1 MRNKAEFTQIDLE
14 AIFGKNKLHNIND
27 DFVAKGVST
36 DTRELRKGNLF
47 VAIKGEKYDSHQ
59 LVDEALMKGAVAAV
73 VNENTV
79 ANYPSDFP
87 LISAED
93 TIDALGSI
101 ANFHRLKFDIKL
113 ICIGGSN
120 GKTTT
125 KDMTASILSKKY
137 KTLKTYRNF
146 NNRIGVPMML
156 LKLDKTYQAAVIEIA
171 TNQPGEIAELSD
183 IAAPNYG
190 LITNIGKEHLEQLM
204 DLRGVELEETFLF
217 GYLRGKGIALVN
229 ADDEILLKYTK
240 VLENFHTYGTREE
253 SQIRGE
259 FSLNERQQPTLKMFF
274 KEQELVL
281 NLKTFG
287 KISAINALAAGAAAI
302 AMDVEPEYVKDG
314 LESFIPDPE
323 TAYGRMRLEDVNGI
337 NIINDCYNAN
347 PVSMRVALET
357 LKSFFP
363 AKKKFA
369 ILGDMLELGSC
380 SETEHINLIK
390 YASDKADQLILFGR
404 EFKNALEQSE
414 DKKDFI
420 HIDNIDDL
428 KEFIKTV
435 PSKDDVVLVKGSRGM
450 RLERI
455 IEHLKY
461 E

>member
-1 MRNKAEFTQIDLE
+1 
-14 AIFGKNKLHNIND
+14 
-27 DFVAKGVST
+27 
-36 DTRELRKGNLF
+36 
-47 VAIKGEKYDSHQ
+47 
-59 LVDEALMKGAVAAV
+59 
-73 VNENTV
+73 
-79 ANYPSDFP
+79 
-87 LISAED
+87 
-93 TIDALGSI
+93 
-101 ANFHRLKFDIKL
+101 
-113 ICIGGSN
+113 
-120 GKTTT
+120 
-125 KDMTASILSKKY
+125 
-137 KTLKTYRNF
+137 
-146 NNRIGVPMML
+146 
-156 LKLDKTYQAAVIEIA
+156 
-171 TNQPGEIAELSD
+171 
-183 IAAPNYG
+183 
-190 LITNIGKEHLEQLM
+190 
-204 DLRGVELEETFLF
+204 
-217 GYLRGKGIALVN
+217 
-229 ADDEILLKYTK
+229 
-240 VLENFHTYGTREE
+240 
-253 SQIRGE
+253 
-259 FSLNERQQPTLKMFF
+259 
-274 KEQELVL
+274 
-281 NLKTFG
+281 
-287 KISAINALAAGAAAI
+287 
-302 AMDVEPEYVKDG
+302 MDVEPEYVKDG